1 MWQSPDV
8 ERARAYEAISD
19 VYGDW
24 NVKGWTPDEIAEAE
38 QRLAIDDA
46 DVGGDSTVHFADFAL
61 QVLDRLG
68 VVDPYDGP
76 GDLRAR
82 GRDLG

>member
-8 ERARAYEAISD
+8 ERTRAYEAISG
-19 VYGDW
+19 VYGYW
-24 NVKGWTPDEIAEAE
+24 KVEGWTPDAIAEVE

-46 DVGGDSTVHFADFAL
+46 DIGGDSTVHFADFTL

-68 VVDPYDGP
+68 FVDPYDGP
-76 GDLRAR
+76 GDPRAP
-82 GRDLG
+82 GRAFG